1 MIGGTI
7 RGIEALVN
15 PERDLGGF
23 DLGGLESVRL
33 VPNAS
38 GAEAGGAGGE
48 QAVALAEEEF
58 ERVGSGVKRSAG
70 ALVAKLAFAEGGSA
84 QRIKIGRVTGASAAA
99 RLAGVLVVEVK
110 ASAGDQR
117 GDGLITIETVKPDPG
132 FAAVV
137 VDVGAKV
144 ELLEP

>member
-7 RGIEALVN
+7 RGIKALVN
-15 PERDLGGF
+15 PERSLGGF
-23 DLGGLESVRL
+23 DLGGLESIRL

-58 ERVGSGVKRSAG
+58 ERVGSGVKRSAV
-70 ALVAKLAFAEGGSA
+70 ALVAKLAFPLGGLA
-84 QRIKIGRVTGASAAA
+84 QRIKIGRMTRASAAA
-99 RLAGVLVVEVK
+99 RLAGMLVVEVK
-110 ASAGDQR
+110 ASASDQR
-117 GDGLITIETVKPDPG
+117 GDGLIAIETVKPDPG
-132 FAAVV
+132 FAAVI

-144 ELLEP
+144 EFLKP